1 MTWRILK
8 RFIILV
14 SIYTVLII
22 FTSFS
27 IIEEYN
33 TVPPYL
39 EFEKIIREK
48 YDPCAVFR
56 WSQYAELLEK
66 LKDKK
71 FIVLPLD
78 EMRNTFI
85 PGKVIVGI
93 RHDVDMNPFKAM
105 EMAELESFYGVRS
118 TYFFLATAEYSGHFE
133 KKEFIRSPVL
143 KTILLKINSL
153 GSEIGI
159 HNDLLTIMI
168 EHNIDPL
175 TFNRNEISYY
185 RSLGINI
192 HGTAAHGSMIAKK
205 TVPNFEIF
213 SDYNEKKTIDYG
225 GNKYHIGILSL
236 KQYGFA
242 YEAYK
247 ILFNKYF
254 SDSGGK
260 WNGTNNFNGMLEQLD
275 ESKAGDRIELLV
287 HPDWWGVNK

>member
-1 MTWRILK
+1 
-8 RFIILV
+8 
-14 SIYTVLII
+14 
-22 FTSFS
+22 
-27 IIEEYN
+27 
-33 TVPPYL
+33 
-39 EFEKIIREK
+39 
-48 YDPCAVFR
+48 
-56 WSQYAELLEK
+56 
-66 LKDKK
+66 
-71 FIVLPLD
+71 
-78 EMRNTFI
+78 
-85 PGKVIVGI
+85 
-93 RHDVDMNPFKAM
+93 
-105 EMAELESFYGVRS
+105 
-118 TYFFLATAEYSGHFE
+118 
-133 KKEFIRSPVL
+133 
-143 KTILLKINSL
+143 
-153 GSEIGI
+153 
-159 HNDLLTIMI
+159 MI

-287 HPDWWGVNK
+287 HPDWWGVTPSSH